1 MLLMCDVRWW
11 VIVISRSQ
19 YGGELGLLKQNC
31 SDAEPLPTCHT
42 YLQTQI
48 TAFVGPR
55 SKSGRSAVTSMLLTI
70 FRRSLSTTLSSPYV
84 VANPSVICLSVCLW
98 RWYTVLKKFNFS
110 AIGPIYTSS
119 SSLGIRAFCVK
130 ILARNSKGSRWS
142 CMLNGSGYEK
152 MAYGPICRVISE
164 TIQYILP

>member
-1 MLLMCDVRWW
+1 MGVHKWQRHGLTAQRFVIQSTDVSCRLILTDWISNNVIDVRWW

-84 VANPSVICLSVCLW
+84 VANPSVVCLSVCLSVTLVH
-98 RWYTVLKKFNFS
+98 RTQKVELFGN
-110 AIGPIYTSS
+110 
-119 SSLGIRAFCVK
+119 RAY
-130 ILARNSKGSRWS
+130 L
-142 CMLNGSGYEK
+142 
-152 MAYGPICRVISE
+152 
-164 TIQYILP
+164 YII